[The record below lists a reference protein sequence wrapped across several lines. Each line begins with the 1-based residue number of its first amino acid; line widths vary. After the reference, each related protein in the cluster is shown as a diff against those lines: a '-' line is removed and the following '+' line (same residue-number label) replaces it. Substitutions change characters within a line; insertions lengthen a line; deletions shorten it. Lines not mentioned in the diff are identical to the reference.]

1 METIRELVCGI
12 DKRKFFLVF
21 AILLAAAAANASFGF
36 AAGTGFIPHGEETTT
51 IAQAG
56 TGLGGEFDENLKTLV
71 SGTLKA
77 LHIILIVMT
86 AIAGMMIAFGLEDG
100 KKFLWQA
107 MLGIGLAF
115 NFGAFLVDTDLWS
128 LANEDHKTA
137 HIEYY
142 KPDLVTKDAGKAED
156 VSILGGFLDHYE
168 KKVITPGAENI
179 MPYCLR
185 LLIILAVVQAS
196 WELSLKFMSGD
207 KLQYLIHMTL
217 KIGFFMFLMTNW
229 IKLMTSLG
237 EGFQMLGEKAGG
249 GSLTLGQTCNKI
261 VSMTITAA
269 AGIYGDLHFNSL
281 GLMLVVIAA
290 LVILTYCLFMVAL
303 EIFMAKI
310 EFLTMALL
318 TIPLLA
324 FGVMSKFA
332 FLAEK
337 GIGAMF
343 NLAIKL
349 SVVGFI
355 GAMSVPFIESFV
367 NKLPKSSSLID
378 DMGVILQIVLASGMV
393 YLLTKKAPALVS
405 GLLNGSP
412 QLSGSDMIGTI
423 KSGAN
428 TAVNAA
434 AAVAGQT
441 GTLQAARAAASFAG
455 QGGVTGTLTQLGRNY
470 AMGTRPVQSY
480 RNSISSF
487 QKTLQD
493 TGERT
498 LNQIRNGQNS
508 SGEQV
513 MARPGGN
520 AGAATPKSDIDK
532 DKNKSK

>member
-303 EIFMAKI
+303 EIF
-310 EFLTMALL
+310 
-318 TIPLLA
+318 
-324 FGVMSKFA
+324 
-332 FLAEK
+332 
-337 GIGAMF
+337 
-343 NLAIKL
+343 

-520 AGAATPKSDIDK
+520 AGATTPKSDIDK
-532 DKNKSK
+532 DTKGT

>member
-1 METIRELVCGI
+1 
-12 DKRKFFLVF
+12 
-21 AILLAAAAANASFGF
+21 
-36 AAGTGFIPHGEETTT
+36 
-51 IAQAG
+51 
-56 TGLGGEFDENLKTLV
+56 
-71 SGTLKA
+71 
-77 LHIILIVMT
+77 
-86 AIAGMMIAFGLEDG
+86 
-100 KKFLWQA
+100 
-107 MLGIGLAF
+107 
-115 NFGAFLVDTDLWS
+115 
-128 LANEDHKTA
+128 
-137 HIEYY
+137 
-142 KPDLVTKDAGKAED
+142 
-156 VSILGGFLDHYE
+156 
-168 KKVITPGAENI
+168 
-179 MPYCLR
+179 
-185 LLIILAVVQAS
+185 
-196 WELSLKFMSGD
+196 
-207 KLQYLIHMTL
+207 
-217 KIGFFMFLMTNW
+217 
-229 IKLMTSLG
+229 
-237 EGFQMLGEKAGG
+237 MLGEKAGG

-470 AMGTRPVQSY
+470 AMNSRIGQSY
-480 RNSISSF
+480 RGSIDTF
-487 QKTLQD
+487 YNNLKNPPTKTLHKIR
-493 TGERT
+493 TGDYDDKPPPP
-498 LNQIRNGQNS
+498 
-508 SGEQV
+508 
-513 MARPGGN
+513 PGGGGG
-520 AGAATPKSDIDK
+520 GAVAVTPKSDIDK
-532 DKNKSK
+532 DTKNK

>member
-1 METIRELVCGI
+1 
-12 DKRKFFLVF
+12 
-21 AILLAAAAANASFGF
+21 
-36 AAGTGFIPHGEETTT
+36 
-51 IAQAG
+51 
-56 TGLGGEFDENLKTLV
+56 
-71 SGTLKA
+71 
-77 LHIILIVMT
+77 
-86 AIAGMMIAFGLEDG
+86 
-100 KKFLWQA
+100 
-107 MLGIGLAF
+107 
-115 NFGAFLVDTDLWS
+115 
-128 LANEDHKTA
+128 
-137 HIEYY
+137 
-142 KPDLVTKDAGKAED
+142 
-156 VSILGGFLDHYE
+156 
-168 KKVITPGAENI
+168 
-179 MPYCLR
+179 
-185 LLIILAVVQAS
+185 
-196 WELSLKFMSGD
+196 
-207 KLQYLIHMTL
+207 
-217 KIGFFMFLMTNW
+217 
-229 IKLMTSLG
+229 
-237 EGFQMLGEKAGG
+237 
-249 GSLTLGQTCNKI
+249 
-261 VSMTITAA
+261 
-269 AGIYGDLHFNSL
+269 
-281 GLMLVVIAA
+281 
-290 LVILTYCLFMVAL
+290 
-303 EIFMAKI
+303 
-310 EFLTMALL
+310 
-318 TIPLLA
+318 
-324 FGVMSKFA
+324 MSKFA